1 MWDNDKR
8 FVVIWTLAGGYLLYL
23 ADDLLTGWFKGESD
37 IPVLALIMG
46 AVFLSS
52 GLGLLFMAWRKWR
65 KSKKEDDKI
74 PK

>member
-46 AVFLSS
+46 AVFMLS

-65 KSKKEDDKI
+65 KSKKEDD
-74 PK
+74 